1 MSELATQVRPPIS
14 ATRQCVCGGY
24 TRFVVCQYCGTTDP
38 SAVAAGLMSL
48 TPLVQRTPEEAE
60 AHARA
65 VSPAPMAANPV
76 GSHAASLQE
85 LRSFADPA
93 YDTGAAD
100 PEPVTPVALAPVALA
115 PAGVAPAFAASDAS
129 PFRVPAQVGSIAPLA
144 DWPAEPVY
152 AEPVYAEPVYAEPVY
167 AEPVGSH
174 PLAVPAGLV
183 PPPSLPPFTPA
194 QAASTPAASSAAP
207 VMAPA
212 PPAPP
217 SDADWTA
224 VDAADGRTARSRP
237 RPRWLLPALAAALVA
252 GGGGAYL
259 LTSSSS
265 TDTSSV
271 PVVRPH
277 RQVRALPSP
286 AGAAVTPAPAVP
298 AAPGAAGELATTLP
312 AGWTAGPLGQVTV
325 AQVAAVDPSHRT
337 AAQLTAAGV
346 ASADQSLLH
355 GPGAVTGV
363 ALVLHTTT
371 PAQATALA
379 SAVRGPA
386 GTATIVGGAASA
398 KGSDA
403 FVLAWTA
410 PRAQATATRAVV
422 AVWAA
427 RLAG

>member
-1 MSELATQVRPPIS
+1 MTITTRPRWSLGHGKPLVPSGWQAT
-14 ATRQCVCGGY
+14 
-24 TRFVVCQYCGTTDP
+24 
-38 SAVAAGLMSL
+38 AVAAGLMSL

-93 YDTGAAD
+93 YDTAAAD
-100 PEPVTPVALAPVALA
+100 QAPVAPAPVALA
-115 PAGVAPAFAASDAS
+115 PAFAAADAS
-129 PFRVPAQVGSIAPLA
+129 PFRVPAQVGSVAPPV
-144 DWPAEPVY
+144 DGPAQPT
-152 AEPVYAEPVYAEPVY
+152 YAEPVY
-167 AEPVGSH
+167 AEPVGSQ

-183 PPPSLPPFTPA
+183 PPPFTPA
-194 QAASTPAASSAAP
+194 QAVSTQAASSAAP
-207 VMAPA
+207 VLAPA

-217 SDADWTA
+217 SDGDWTA
-224 VDAADGRTARSRP
+224 VDAVDGRTTRP

-277 RQVRALPSP
+277 RQVHALPSP
-286 AGAAVTPAPAVP
+286 AGAAVAPAPAAP
-298 AAPGAAGELATTLP
+298 AAPGAAGELASTLP

-337 AAQLTAAGV
+337 AAQLTAAGIV
-346 ASADQSLLH
+346 SADQSLLH
-355 GPGAVTGV
+355 GPGAVTGA

-410 PRAQATATRAVV
+410 PRAQATATGAVV

>member
-24 TRFVVCQYCGTTDP
+24 TRYVVCQYCGTTDP

-76 GSHAASLQE
+76 GLHAASLQE

-93 YDTGAAD
+93 YDTAAAD
-100 PEPVTPVALAPVALA
+100 QAPVAPVA
-115 PAGVAPAFAASDAS
+115 PAPAASAPAAVAPAFAAADAS
-129 PFRVPAQVGSIAPLA
+129 PFRVPAQVGSVAPPV
-144 DWPAEPVY
+144 DGPAQPAY
-152 AEPVYAEPVYAEPVY
+152 AEPVYAEPVYAEPAYAKPAY
-167 AEPVGSH
+167 AEPVGSQ

-183 PPPSLPPFTPA
+183 PPPFTPA
-194 QAASTPAASSAAP
+194 QAVSTQAASSAAP
-207 VMAPA
+207 VLAPA

-217 SDADWTA
+217 SDGDWTA
-224 VDAADGRTARSRP
+224 VDAVDGRTTRP
-237 RPRWLLPALAAALVA
+237 HPRWLLPALAAALVA

-286 AGAAVTPAPAVP
+286 AGAAVTPASAVP

-346 ASADQSLLH
+346 VSADQSLLH
-355 GPGAVTGV
+355 GPGAVTGA

-410 PRAQATATRAVV
+410 PRAQATATGAVV